1 MPDEPYD
8 GPGTYDYECDFVE
21 AEMSKGRWSPSVP
34 GWHTVWHRMVRRK
47 YGYEAP
53 TPEDNVSFGERAR
66 AVYKRYQRMKRK
78 LKCAAQQPAQPDASP
93 VTGAGNSSDIPARA
107 G

>member
-1 MPDEPYD
+1 
-8 GPGTYDYECDFVE
+8 
-21 AEMSKGRWSPSVP
+21 MSKGRWSPSVP

-53 TPEDNVSFGERAR
+53 SPEDSVSFGVKAR

-78 LKCAAQQPAQPDASP
+78 AKRAAQQHHAGDGENAQPLKPS
-93 VTGAGNSSDIPARA
+93 R
-107 G
+107 